1 MRIGRWS
8 VINGNRAMRRVIN
21 DGLISLAAVVVLL
34 VMLVS
39 IDPRVRDTLRQM
51 IAPPTGASGITGVG
65 TKLGDISMVML
76 KAAHDHSVE
85 NAPLVIF
92 SVAATIL
99 VLFMLRT

>member
-1 MRIGRWS
+1 
-8 VINGNRAMRRVIN
+8 MRRVIN
-21 DGLISLAAVVVLL
+21 DGLISLAAVIVLL

-39 IDPRVRDTLRQM
+39 IDPRVRDTLRNM
-51 IAPPTGASGITGVG
+51 VAPPTGTSGIAGVG
-65 TKLGDISMVML
+65 TKLGDVSMVML